1 MEEIPIEIKLKNE
14 VESLEN
20 RLRCYHE
27 GTHGRS
33 TLKMHVELKKIE
45 RIKELLKQ
53 RPETRPHETIV
64 IGSLNNEI
72 ENMSDKEALAFVN
85 EIEKWCFTHQ
95 NDKPSISLNGIK
107 KAIEILEEK
116 RR

>member
-53 RPETRPHETIV
+53 RPATRNP
-64 IGSLNNEI
+64 
-72 ENMSDKEALAFVN
+72 
-85 EIEKWCFTHQ
+85 
-95 NDKPSISLNGIK
+95 
-107 KAIEILEEK
+107 
-116 RR
+116 